1 MPIWFA
7 RTKAGRRLAD
17 LIGRSAIVHDR
28 MRQDRNWP
36 KLLDDYVFLEA
47 MGVDRV
53 PLGWRL
59 IAFAAV
65 LLSLNRD

>member
-1 MPIWFA
+1 
-7 RTKAGRRLAD
+7 
-17 LIGRSAIVHDR
+17 